1 MPDPVVALM
10 STAIVLGTMTLWL
23 WLWLQAQH
31 RRSEATLAYRRLSEQ
46 TADDQARL
54 REQLAGL
61 TERVV
66 AIQKLLLDAE

>member
-10 STAIVLGTMTLWL
+10 SAAMVLGAITLWL

-31 RRSEATLAYRRLSEQ
+31 RRFEATMAYRRLAEQ
-46 TADDQARL
+46 TASDHAQL
-54 REQLAGL
+54 REQLTGL
-61 TERVV
+61 TDRVV